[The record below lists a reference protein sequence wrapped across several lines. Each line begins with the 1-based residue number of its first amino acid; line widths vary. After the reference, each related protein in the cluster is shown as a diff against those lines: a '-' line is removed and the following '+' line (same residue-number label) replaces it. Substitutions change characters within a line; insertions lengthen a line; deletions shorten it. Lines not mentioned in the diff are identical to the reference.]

1 MKATCTNFSV
11 IVLTHQRERRLLIEE
26 IVQIEFTSTLTQE
39 DENRLAPAVL
49 KALSGVLDML
59 PIAYIL
65 RVETTDDS
73 VLVHVSPQPS
83 GWDAVPV
90 GTTDAVRPVFES

>member
-1 MKATCTNFSV
+1 
-11 IVLTHQRERRLLIEE
+11 
-26 IVQIEFTSTLTQE
+26 VQIEFTSTLTQE
-39 DENRLAPAVL
+39 DENRPAVL

-65 RVETTDDS
+65 RVETTDES

-83 GWDAVPV
+83 SWDGVPV
-90 GTTDAVRPVFES
+90 GPSDAIRPILES

>member
-1 MKATCTNFSV
+1 MQF
-11 IVLTHQRERRLLIEE
+11 H

-65 RVETTDDS
+65 RVETTDDN
-73 VLVHVSPQPS
+73 VLVHISPQPS
-83 GWDAVPV
+83 GWESVQVATADAI
-90 GTTDAVRPVFES
+90 RPALES